1 MTKEIRRDRRQATS
15 PSTTRIN
22 RHHNDHR
29 DRERERESID
39 VSEDGNV
46 TFEEFVR
53 LTSGKLKSDDEK
65 TLELEEALKV
75 FDKLGQ
81 G

>member
-1 MTKEIRRDRRQATS
+1 MTRLTPRSTASYFTMDNTYQPTS
-15 PSTTRIN
+15 QRSQ
-22 RHHNDHR
+22 
-29 DRERERESID
+29 RERESID

>member
-1 MTKEIRRDRRQATS
+1 MSDETDAEVDGQLLHHR
-15 PSTTRIN
+15 STDIITIT
-22 RHHNDHR
+22 
-29 DRERERESID
+29 ETESID

>member
-1 MTKEIRRDRRQATS
+1 M
-15 PSTTRIN
+15 
-22 RHHNDHR
+22 
-29 DRERERESID
+29 
-39 VSEDGNV
+39 

>member
-1 MTKEIRRDRRQATS
+1 MSDETDAEVDGKLLHHGQHV
-15 PSTTRIN
+15 STDITTIT
-22 RHHNDHR
+22 
-29 DRERERESID
+29 ETESID